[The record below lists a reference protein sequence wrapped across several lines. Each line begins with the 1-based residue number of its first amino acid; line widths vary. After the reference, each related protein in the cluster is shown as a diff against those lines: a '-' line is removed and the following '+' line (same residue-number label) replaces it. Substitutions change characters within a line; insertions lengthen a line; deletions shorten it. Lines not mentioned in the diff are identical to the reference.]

1 MTRSAVPF
9 KPSRLRP
16 AAAVKS
22 APLFA
27 GLALGVMASF
37 VGCRGEDLS
46 FDCENQ
52 AMNFLRTVDAEDR
65 ELRDIPESGPFPV
78 TMTITEESLN
88 RLVAGIIDDEVPFA
102 GTVPFGVLPEGPGE
116 AEFEASDVPIVIVRD
131 VVGCRKCVVLRVNF
145 GVRLDQEGDPLS
157 SGSGF
162 ADIAVPLVLEDG
174 EEDGTTTVL
183 ANYSEA
189 FIDDWYLS
197 VYGFDSD
204 KNETLAGALKILMT
218 EEIQNNFEPLALFS
232 IGSWEIGKGQVE
244 LATRKIFVQGEMER
258 LVLGMS
264 TNLPLPEG
272 AGLDVEAPLREG
284 AAIGVA
290 MDPILLDT
298 MARRMMEEGEIP
310 TRYDEDGNED
320 PDGIYAVSINKIESG
335 GTGSNLDCQFRVWRT
350 AEGYCGFA
358 NVSMPVTVALS
369 ENMKRVEVSAGAAV
383 LVEGDNEGIGVAAEE
398 EEQLVEDNQDLVAT
412 FRASLTE
419 QLAETLNYE
428 ELDVEGSRIVFT
440 TQDVSVDPEAINTY
454 MDFEIF
460 AKPEGD

>member
-1 MTRSAVPF
+1 VKKAPF
-9 KPSRLRP
+9 
-16 AAAVKS
+16 V
-22 APLFA
+22 A

-65 ELRDIPESGPFPV
+65 ELRDIPEDGPYPV

-102 GTVPFGVLPEGPGE
+102 GSVPFGVLPEGPGE
-116 AEFEASDVPIVIVRD
+116 AEFEANDVPTVIVRN
-131 VVGCRKCVVLRVNF
+131 VVGCRRCVVLRVTF

-162 ADIAVPLVLEDG
+162 ADIAVPLELEAN
-174 EEDGTTTVL
+174 EEEGTTVIL

-204 KNETLAGALKILMT
+204 KNETLAGALKLLMT
-218 EEIQNNFEPLALFS
+218 EEIQNNFEPLPLFS
-232 IGSWEIGKGQVE
+232 IGSWEIGRGQVKM
-244 LATRKIFVQGEMER
+244 ATRRVFVQGDQER
-258 LVLGMS
+258 LVLGLS

-272 AGLDVEAPLREG
+272 AGLDVEAPLPEDV
-284 AAIGVA
+284 AIGVA
-290 MDPILLDT
+290 MDPVLLDT

-310 TRYDEDGNED
+310 TRYDEDGD
-320 PDGIYAVSINKIESG
+320 PDADGIYAVSINEIE
-335 GTGSNLDCQFRVWRT
+335 TGAAGNNLNTEFRVWRT

-358 NVSMPVTVALS
+358 NVAMPVTIDLS
-369 ENMKRVEVSAGAAV
+369 ENGKRIEVSAGSAV
-383 LVEGDNEGIGVAAEE
+383 LIEGDNEGIGVAAEE
-398 EEQLVEDNQDLVAT
+398 EEQLVDDNQDLVAT

-419 QLAETLNYE
+419 QLEETLNYE
-428 ELDVEGSRIVFT
+428 ELGVEGSRIIFT
-440 TQDVSVDPEAINTY
+440 TTDVSVDADAINTHL
-454 MDFEIF
+454 DFQIF
-460 AKPEGD
+460 DKPTDE

>member
-1 MTRSAVPF
+1 MSRSAAPPTRSRSLP
-9 KPSRLRP
+9 
-16 AAAVKS
+16 VKK
-22 APLFA
+22 APLVA
-27 GLALGVMASF
+27 GLTLGVMASF

-65 ELRDIPESGPFPV
+65 ELRDIPDNGPFPV

-116 AEFEASDVPIVIVRD
+116 AEFEANDVPVVIVRD
-131 VVGCRKCVVLRVNF
+131 VVGCRRCVVLRVTF

-162 ADIAVPLVLEDG
+162 ADIAVPLELEAN
-174 EEDGTTTVL
+174 EEEGTTVVL

-204 KNETLAGALKILMT
+204 KNETLAGALKLLMT
-218 EEIQNNFEPLALFS
+218 EEIQANFEPLALFS
-232 IGSWEIGKGQVE
+232 IGSWEIGRGQVKM
-244 LATRKIFVQGEMER
+244 ATRKVFVQGEQER
-258 LVLGMS
+258 LVLGLS

-272 AGLDVEAPLREG
+272 AGLDVEAPLPEG
-284 AAIGVA
+284 VAIGVA
-290 MDPILLDT
+290 MDPVLLDT

-310 TRYDEDGNED
+310 TRYDEDGNAD
-320 PDGIYAVSINKIESG
+320 ADGIYAVSINEIEAG
-335 GTGSNLDCQFRVWRT
+335 VAGNNLNTEFRVWRT

-358 NVSMPVTVALS
+358 SLNMPVTIDLS
-369 ENMKRVEVSAGAAV
+369 ENMKRIEVAAGNAV
-383 LVEGDNEGIGVAAEE
+383 LIEGEGEGIGVAAEE
-398 EEQLVEDNQDLVAT
+398 EEQLVEDNQDLIMT
-412 FRASLTE
+412 FRRELTE

-428 ELDVEGSRIVFT
+428 ELGVEGSRIVFT
-440 TQDVSVDPEAINTY
+440 TTDVNVDADAVNTY
-454 MDFEIF
+454 LDFEIF
-460 AKPEGD
+460 DKPADE